1 MIGNQEVQQLMSGG
15 GNVVGQDG
23 SKIGSIGQVYL
34 NDRTSQPEWV
44 TTATG
49 LFGTSESFVPLSEA
63 RIEGNDVVVPY
74 AKDKVKDAPRVDTD
88 GHIDEQ
94 QEAEL
99 YRYYGLQY
107 GDTDAVTDRVTDTG
121 RADVSGVGT
130 VGHDTSGPTTD
141 SAMTRSE
148 ERLNVGMQQHEA
160 GRVRLR
166 KWVETENVTTT
177 VPVTKERAVVERE
190 PITDRNVD
198 KALEGPAISDDEHE
212 VVLHEERPVVS
223 KSTEPVER
231 VRVDK
236 EVVTEQETVS
246 GDVRKEQIEVEG
258 DDHLK

>member
-49 LFGTSESFVPLSEA
+49 LFGTSETFVPLSDA
-63 RIEGNDVVVPY
+63 RLDGNDVVVPY
-74 AKDKVKDAPRVDTD
+74 MKNKVNDAPRVDAD
-88 GHIDEQ
+88 GHLEEQ

-107 GDTDAVTDRVTDTG
+107 GDTVTDTG
-121 RADVSGVGT
+121 TDRRTDISGEGT

-148 ERLNVGMQQHEA
+148 ERLDVGTQQHEA

-198 KALEGPAISDDEHE
+198 QALEGPAISDEEHE
-212 VVLHEERPVVS
+212 VVLHEEQAVVS
-223 KSTEPVER
+223 KTTEPVER

-246 GDVRKEQIEVEG
+246 GDVRKERIEVEG

>member
-1 MIGNQEVQQLMSGG
+1 MIGNQEVQRLMSGG

-34 NDRTSQPEWV
+34 NDQTSQPEWV

-63 RIEGNDVVVPY
+63 RVDGNDIVVPY
-74 AKDKVKDAPRVDTD
+74 AKDKVKDAPRVDAD
-88 GHIDEQ
+88 GHIEEQ

-99 YRYYGLQY
+99 YRHYGLQY
-107 GDTDAVTDRVTDTG
+107 GGPVDDSVTDSGRTG
-121 RADVSGVGT
+121 ITGEGT

-148 ERLNVGMQQHEA
+148 ERLDVGTQQHEA

-177 VPVTKERAVVERE
+177 VPVAKERAVVERE

-198 KALEGPAISDDEHE
+198 RALEGPAISDEEHE
-212 VVLHEERPVVS
+212 VVLHEEQAVVS
-223 KSTEPVER
+223 KTTEPVER

-246 GDVRKEQIEVEG
+246 GDVRKERIEVEG

>member
-1 MIGNQEVQQLMSGG
+1 MIGTTEVQQLMSGG

-34 NDRTSQPEWV
+34 DDRTSQPAWV
-44 TTATG
+44 TTKTG
-49 LFGTSESFVPLSEA
+49 MFGNSETFVPLDGA
-63 RIEGNDVVVPY
+63 RVDGNDVVVPY
-74 AKDKVKDAPRVDTD
+74 AKDKVKDAPRIGDSD
-88 GHIDEQ
+88 GHLEEQ

-107 GDTDAVTDRVTDTG
+107 GDTGVDTVTDTG
-121 RADVSGVGT
+121 RTDVGAEGT

-141 SAMTRSE
+141 TAMTRSE
-148 ERLNVGMQQHEA
+148 ERLNVGTQQQEA

-190 PITDRNVD
+190 PITDGNVD
-198 KALEGPAISDDEHE
+198 QALEGPAISEEEHE
-212 VVLHEERPVVS
+212 VVLNEERPVVS
-223 KSTEPVER
+223 KTTEPVER

-236 EVVTEQETVS
+236 EVVTEEQTVS
-246 GDVRKEQIEVEG
+246 DDVRKERIEVEG
-258 DDHLK
+258 DDRLA